1 MKVTFRPWVFAG
13 SVALATLAATAGA
26 APESLTPTCEPAV
39 PAPAPPVPLPP
50 VVTGKLSFYAAE
62 YDRQGRQTGRA
73 YALNAHTLRPLASIY
88 KPVLVWAALRD
99 VDARRLQLE
108 QRFTTTAANRSIEA
122 FSPGTNTLR
131 FLLDRTIRRSEN
143 TASDIVHLAVG
154 PQRVA
159 TLTANTSSC
168 TSVLLTTKAFW
179 SAQAGMLP
187 TLVDSSDHG
196 TSLRSAER
204 YFTLAPAERVAFAG
218 QLVHASGQ
226 VNAEVLLGRLDGYF
240 KGPRYDARL
249 DTYWQNTSTAKAYT
263 DLMAGMFAAG
273 GLQPETRRVFRD
285 IMAGGCC
292 RPVRAPFTYSYWGS
306 KAGSGWRLLTL
317 TGYVERPD
325 GRVLAYTY
333 LNHESDTL
341 DAERMEQQIPAVMTW
356 TAKVLALA
364 LHQP

>member
-1 MKVTFRPWVFAG
+1 MKVTSRPFVFAG
-13 SVALATLAATAGA
+13 SVALASLAATASA
-26 APESLTPTCEPAV
+26 APERLAPTCGPAV
-39 PAPAPPVPLPP
+39 LAPAPPIALPP
-50 VVTGKLSFYAAE
+50 VVTGQVSFYAAE
-62 YDRQGRQTGRA
+62 YDRQGRPQERA
-73 YALNAHTLRPLASIY
+73 YALSAHTLRPLASIY

-99 VDARRLQLE
+99 VDARRLQLR

-131 FLLDRTIRRSEN
+131 FLLDRTIRNSEN

-159 TLTANTSSC
+159 ALTANSSNC

-187 TLVDSSDHG
+187 ALVISTDRDA
-196 TSLRSAER
+196 SLRSAER
-204 YFTLAPAERVAFAG
+204 YFTLAPADRVAFAG
-218 QLVHASGQ
+218 QLVHASRQ
-226 VNAEVLLGRLDGYF
+226 VNAGALLDRLDGYF

-263 DLMAGMFAAG
+263 DLMATMFVAG

-285 IMAGGCC
+285 VMAQGCC
-292 RPVRAPFTYSYWGS
+292 RPVRAPFTYSYWGA

-317 TGYVERPD
+317 TGYLERPD
-325 GRVLAYTY
+325 GRILAYTY

-356 TAKVLALA
+356 IAKVLAL
-364 LHQP
+364 HQS